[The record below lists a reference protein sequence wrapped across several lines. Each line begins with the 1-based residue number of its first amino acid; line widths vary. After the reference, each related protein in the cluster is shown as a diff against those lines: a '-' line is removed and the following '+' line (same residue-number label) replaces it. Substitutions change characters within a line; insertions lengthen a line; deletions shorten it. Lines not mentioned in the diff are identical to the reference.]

1 MYIGPQL
8 LLYELLT
15 HCGFISPFI
24 FVINSTGVDGLM
36 DNSIRLMFMFKGVQ
50 KYVVIL
56 IYFPN
61 VQLQYYS
68 FNNYLSIGAL
78 SHPVLSTRA
87 E

>member
-15 HCGFISPFI
+15 HYGFFSQFI

-36 DNSIRLMFMFKGVQ
+36 NNSIRLMFMFKGVQ

-68 FNNYLSIGAL
+68 FNNYISTGAL